1 MAHRLPRIGILFSA
15 RESARALRKAL
26 LHRGYLADLMKDAI
40 ALEAYCGKLGPA
52 ALVVD
57 LSHVPRGGAELVRR
71 LRRAGFAA
79 PIIATV
85 DRGSD
90 QLQVEVLQSG
100 ADDFVQMPTD
110 PAEVLERLDFI
121 LAQYGIAPPPRP
133 STGALEAA
141 LTATERQILTAL
153 QGAAPETMSRETLM
167 WEIRRRR
174 VAPDDRTLDVY
185 ISNIR
190 RKIRMTG
197 AGVTIETVRG
207 VGFRC
212 PQERGIGE

>member
-1 MAHRLPRIGILFSA
+1 MTHRLPRIGVLFSV

-26 LHRGYLADLMKDAI
+26 LHRGYLADLMKDAA
-40 ALEAYCGKLGPA
+40 ALEAYCGKLAPA
-52 ALVVD
+52 AVIVD
-57 LSHVPRGGAELVRR
+57 LGHVGRGGAELVRR
-71 LRRAGFAA
+71 LRRSGFSA
-79 PIIATV
+79 PIIATI

-90 QLQVEVLQSG
+90 QLQVETLQFG

-121 LAQYGIAPPPRP
+121 LMRYGVAPPRP
-133 STGALEAA
+133 RPPTPLEAA
-141 LTATERQILTAL
+141 LTATERRILVAL
-153 QGAAPETMSRETLM
+153 QGAAPQTMSRETLM

-197 AGVTIETVRG
+197 AEVTIETVRG

-212 PQERGIGE
+212 PEGGRVVE